1 MPTYKLYYFPGR
13 GKAELIRWIFVQA
26 GVPYEDKR
34 IAGEEWAAFKPKTPF
49 GSMPVLDI
57 DGKLFAGSGPIAR
70 YLAEELGLAGSN
82 AIENCELASLNDVMD
97 DLFEKLVTFFLEKDE
112 ARKATL
118 KKDLDDTQLPK
129 YLGILNKHIKDNGSP
144 EGWIYGQKL
153 TYIDLRVALLS
164 DVVVTAGGAANALDA
179 YPDLAKLKATIEAL
193 PNIAKWI
200 QERPKTEY

>member
-1 MPTYKLYYFPGR
+1 MPTYKLYYFPSKGR
-13 GKAELIRWIFVQA
+13 AELIRWIFVQA

-34 IAGEEWAAFKPKTPF
+34 IAGEEWAAFKPNTPF
-49 GSMPVLDI
+49 GSIPVLDV
-57 DGKLFAGSGPIAR
+57 DGKLLAGSGPIAR

-82 AIENCELASLNDVMD
+82 AIENCELASLYDVMD
-97 DLFEKLVTFFLEKDE
+97 DLFAKLAGFFFEKDE

-129 YLGILNKHIKDNGSP
+129 YLGILDKRIKDNGSP

-153 TYIDLRVALLS
+153 TYADLRVALVS
-164 DVVVTAGGAANALDA
+164 DVVVMIGGANVLDA
-179 YPDLAKLKATIEAL
+179 YPDLAKLKATVEAL

-200 QERPKTEY
+200 QERPKTEF

>member
-1 MPTYKLYYFPGR
+1 M
-13 GKAELIRWIFVQA
+13 
-26 GVPYEDKR
+26 
-34 IAGEEWAAFKPKTPF
+34 
-49 GSMPVLDI
+49 
-57 DGKLFAGSGPIAR
+57 
-70 YLAEELGLAGSN
+70 
-82 AIENCELASLNDVMD
+82 
-97 DLFEKLVTFFLEKDE
+97 
-112 ARKATL
+112 

-129 YLGILNKHIKDNGSP
+129 YLGILDKRIKDNGSP

-179 YPDLAKLKATIEAL
+179 YPDLAKLKATVEAL